1 MADFAEAAQ
10 IAAGLIDR
18 LEQDYQEYD
27 DVRIGVVSVR
37 IGVVSLVAEVE
48 YTVDGDEF
56 CSIEY
61 RCSDGR
67 RWIQLG
73 LFESARRGVIRSS
86 EHLDDD
92 DD

>member
-27 DVRIGVVSVR
+27 DVR